1 MGQLNNKVAFITGA
15 GTGIGREAAILF
27 SQEGAKVIIVDFNRD
42 LGNETEALIQQAGG
56 EAFFVETNVTE
67 EESVKSSVEAAIERF
82 GEINLLYNCA
92 GGSVPED
99 GPITEIEP
107 WVIDHTLALD
117 IKGTLFPSRH
127 VIPEIVK
134 AGGGA
139 VVNMSSTA
147 ALRGNAMHAY
157 SAAKG
162 AIVSLTQSLA
172 ASYCKDLVRV
182 NAICPGIIL
191 TDRVKVRFGE
201 LPEDGETSESL
212 AARTAKR
219 YPFGVGQPKEIAQ
232 VALFLLSNESRM
244 VNGTLVVADGGMAS
258 F

>member
-1 MGQLNNKVAFITGA
+1 MSKLDNRVAFITGS

-27 SQEGAKVIIVDFNRD
+27 AKEGAKIIVADFNSE
-42 LGNETEALIQQAGG
+42 LGRETERLVKQAGG
-56 EAFFVETNVTE
+56 EALFVETNVTE
-67 EESVKSSVEAAIERF
+67 ESSVKAAVEASIERF
-82 GEINLLYNCA
+82 GKIDLLYNCA
-92 GGSVPED
+92 GGSVADD
-99 GPITEIEP
+99 GSITEIEP

-117 IKGTLFPSRH
+117 VKGTLLACRH
-127 VIPEIVK
+127 VIPEIIK

-147 ALRGNAMHAY
+147 ALRGTGMHVY

-172 ASYCKDLVRV
+172 ASYTTDLVRV

-191 TDRVKVRFGE
+191 TDRVKIRFGE
-201 LPEDGETSESL
+201 LPEEGEAPESL
-212 AARTAKR
+212 AALTATK
-219 YPFGVGQPKEIAQ
+219 YPFGVGGPVEIAQ
-232 VALFLLSNESRM
+232 VALFLMSNESRM
-244 VNGTLVVADGGMAS
+244 VNGTLIVADGGMAA